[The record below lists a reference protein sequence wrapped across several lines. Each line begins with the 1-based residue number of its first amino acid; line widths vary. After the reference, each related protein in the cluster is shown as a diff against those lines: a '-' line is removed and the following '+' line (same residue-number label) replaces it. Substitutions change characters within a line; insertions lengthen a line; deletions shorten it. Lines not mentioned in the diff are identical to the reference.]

1 MPQPHF
7 RVPKHISLDN
17 VIPLTAIVGIL
28 FCSTVLNARPL
39 SPDES
44 VRAFQFESPDLRVEL
59 VAAEPQVID
68 PIAMCF
74 DRNGDVYVV
83 ESPGYPHPGKG
94 LPDARKGRIVRLRD
108 INKDGLFENRNVFAR
123 DLIFPNGILPWDGG
137 FFVTSAPDILYFKDT
152 NNDGRPD
159 INRIVLTGFGT
170 DSSSEQLR
178 VACPTL
184 GPDGWIYVTSGL
196 TGAKVS
202 SPLHPD
208 RSPVEI
214 RRNDGRFH
222 PETLEFQPLLT
233 YGQFGQAFDNN
244 GRRFINSNRN
254 PLQWCVWTHSGNK
267 PPPPY
272 SKPVIDLAEGRSRL
286 HPLSPDTTAS
296 SFIPKLMQNLH
307 AGTFTSA
314 CGLNFYDGKRLPRH
328 RGAFFICE
336 PAQNLVHCRFLRET
350 ATKFESI
357 PSVPDREFLASPDQW
372 FRPVFATTGPDGDL
386 YICDMYR
393 KFIDHP
399 NYLPKEA
406 SAGMDFNA
414 GKQHGRIWRITSRS
428 KDKPHP
434 LPKALGVSRAIKE
447 VLEADITKDSQR
459 IGKIATDS
467 GANEWFRAAILHIFE
482 NRLHELFQHLGN
494 RAAPELI
501 ESLAKIPDNVAVANP
516 DWSNSQLFAFH
527 LGRTDPI
534 PKPVI
539 EKAFKS
545 ARDSSLSVADRILAI
560 RITATDRPATLL
572 DLIDATAPQGVQ
584 NISIQLIGHKVDVK
598 KLLIRHARLG
608 PESRQ
613 FLLSTILGNT
623 RNHPAVLDAIEV
635 GQIPRHAL
643 TINQRKRVQGNRKV
657 EARARELFHTPV
669 DVDRQKVFEAYRN
682 LHDQTGKPSNGLTV
696 YQRTCA
702 QCHTYGDVGH
712 KVGPD
717 LTGLRNQ
724 PAEALLLHILD
735 PNREVHAGFTL
746 YEVETRDGKTFAGI
760 LSSETPEEI
769 TLTLPLGLR
778 QTIQRSMIKK
788 FQASN
793 KSLMP
798 EGLEQTMTRQEM
810 KDLLAFLKN

>member
-1 MPQPHF
+1 MSQPHL
-7 RVPKHISLDN
+7 RVPQHISLDSI
-17 VIPLTAIVGIL
+17 IPQIAIVGIL
-28 FCSTVLNARPL
+28 FCATVLHARPL
-39 SPDES
+39 SPEEAIL
-44 VRAFQFESPDLRVEL
+44 AFQFESPDLQAEL

-74 DRNGDVYVV
+74 NRDGDLYVV
-83 ESPGYPHPGKG
+83 ESPGYPHAGKG
-94 LPDARKGRIVRLRD
+94 LPDAHKGRIVRLSD
-108 INKDGLFENRNVFAR
+108 LNGDGLLETRNVFAH

-137 FFVTSAPDILYFKDT
+137 FFVTSAPDILYLKDT
-152 NNDGRPD
+152 DKDGQSD
-159 INRIVLTGFGT
+159 INKIVLTGFGT

-184 GPDGWIYVTSGL
+184 GPDGWIYITSGL
-196 TGAKVS
+196 ASAKVS

-222 PETLEFQPLLT
+222 PETFEFQPLPS
-233 YGQFGQAFDNN
+233 YGQYGQAFDNN
-244 GRRFINSNRN
+244 SRRFINSNRN
-254 PLQWCVWTHSGNK
+254 PLQWCVWTHSGDK
-267 PPPPY
+267 PSPSYP
-272 SKPVIDLAEGRSRL
+272 KPVIDLADGRSRL

-296 SFIPKLMQNLH
+296 SFIPKLMQDLH

-328 RGAFFICE
+328 RGTFFICE

-350 ATKFESI
+350 ETKFDSV
-357 PSVPDREFLASPDQW
+357 PSAPDREFLASSDQW
-372 FRPVFATTGPDGDL
+372 FRPVFATTGPDGAL
-386 YICDMYR
+386 YLCDMYR

-406 SAGMDFNA
+406 SARMDFNA

-428 KDKPHP
+428 KDKPRP
-434 LPKALGVSRAIKE
+434 LPQAVGVSRAIKE
-447 VLEADITKDSQR
+447 VLDIDFTKDAERVGQ
-459 IGKIATDS
+459 IATNS
-467 GANEWFRAAILHIFE
+467 GANKWVRAAIIHVIG
-482 NRLHELFQHLGN
+482 NRSHKLFQHLGN
-494 RAAPELI
+494 SASPELI
-501 ESLAKIPDNVAVANP
+501 EALAKNSRDAPVAKP
-516 DWSNSQLFAFH
+516 DWINNQLFAFH

-534 PKPVI
+534 PKSLM

-560 RITATDRPATLL
+560 RIAATDRPSTLL
-572 DLIDATAPQGVQ
+572 DLVDATEPQGVQ
-584 NISIQLIGHKVDVK
+584 NSSIQLIGRKVDVK
-598 KLLIRHARLG
+598 KLLARHALLG

-613 FLLSTILGNT
+613 ILLSTILGNST
-623 RNHPAVLDAIEV
+623 NHPAVLDAIET

-643 TINQRKRVQGNRKV
+643 TLNQRKRVQGNRKV
-657 EARARELFHTPV
+657 EARARKLFHGPA
-669 DVDRQKVFEAYRN
+669 DKDRQKVFEAYRN
-682 LHDQTGKPSNGLTV
+682 LHDRTGKPSNGLPV

-702 QCHTYGDVGH
+702 QCHTFGNVGH

-760 LSSETPEEI
+760 LSSETPDEI

-778 QTIQRSMIKK
+778 QTIQRSIIKK

>member
-1 MPQPHF
+1 M
-7 RVPKHISLDN
+7 
-17 VIPLTAIVGIL
+17 A
-28 FCSTVLNARPL
+28 LNARPL
-39 SPDES
+39 NPEES
-44 VRAFQFESPDLRVEL
+44 ILAFQFESPDLQAEL

-74 DRNGDVYVV
+74 DSNGDLYVV
-83 ESPGYPHPGKG
+83 ESPGYPHEGKG
-94 LPDARKGRIVRLRD
+94 LPDARKGRIVRLSD
-108 INKDGLFENRNVFAR
+108 LNGDGLLETRNVFAR

-137 FFVTSAPDILYFKDT
+137 FFVTSAPDILYLKDIDK
-152 NNDGRPD
+152 DGQSD
-159 INRIVLTGFGT
+159 INKIVLTGFGT

-184 GPDGWIYVTSGL
+184 GPDGWIYITSGL
-196 TGAKVS
+196 ASAKVS

-222 PETLEFQPLLT
+222 PETLEFQPLPS
-233 YGQFGQAFDNN
+233 YGQYGQAFDNN

-254 PLQWCVWTHSGNK
+254 PLQWCVWSHSGNK
-267 PPPPY
+267 SQPSYP
-272 SKPVIDLAEGRSRL
+272 KPVIDLAEGRSRL
-286 HPLSPDTTAS
+286 YPLSPDTTAS

-314 CGLNFYDGKRLPRH
+314 CGLDFYDGKRLPRH
-328 RGAFFICE
+328 RGTFFICE

-350 ATKFESI
+350 ATKFDSI
-357 PSVPDREFLASPDQW
+357 PSAPDREFLASSDQW
-372 FRPVFATTGPDGDL
+372 FRPVFATTGPDGAL
-386 YICDMYR
+386 YLCDMYR

-406 SAGMDFNA
+406 SAMMDFNA

-428 KDKPHP
+428 KSKPRP
-434 LPKALGVSRAIKE
+434 LPKAVGVSRAIKD
-447 VLEADITKDSQR
+447 VLDGDFTKGAERVGQ
-459 IGKIATDS
+459 IATDS
-467 GANEWFRAAILHIFE
+467 GANEWFRAAILHVMG
-482 NRLHELFQHLGN
+482 NRSHELSQHLGN

-501 ESLAKIPDNVAVANP
+501 EALAKNSGDAPITNP

-534 PKPVI
+534 PESLM

-545 ARDSSLSVADRILAI
+545 AHDTSLSVADRILAI
-560 RITATDRPATLL
+560 RIAATDRPGTLL
-572 DLIDATAPQGVQ
+572 GLVDATEPQGVQ
-584 NISIQLIGHKVDVK
+584 NISIQLIGRKGDVE
-598 KLLIRHARLG
+598 KLLTRHALLG

-613 FLLSTILGNT
+613 ILLSTILGNSH
-623 RNHPAVLDAIEV
+623 NHPAVLDAIET
-635 GQIPRHAL
+635 GQIPHHAL
-643 TINQRKRVQGNRKV
+643 TLNQRKRVQGNRKV
-657 EARARELFHTPV
+657 EARARKLFHGPA
-669 DVDRQKVFEAYRN
+669 DEDRQKVFEAYRN
-682 LHDQTGKPSNGLTV
+682 LRDQTGKPSNGLHV

-702 QCHTYGDVGH
+702 QCHTFGNVGH

-746 YEVETRDGKTFAGI
+746 YEVETGDGQTFAGI
-760 LSSETPEEI
+760 LSSETPDKI

-778 QTIQRSMIKK
+778 QTIQRSMIRR

-798 EGLEQTMTRQEM
+798 DGLEQTMTRQEM
-810 KDLLAFLKN
+810 MDLLAFLKN